1 MQDATYV
8 VVALALCM
16 LVLLVFSLNKPRP
29 QSMMDLSEFKNLP
42 FELRAAIRR
51 MLPDPA
57 VIRQRWASM
66 TPDQKQ
72 MVVQQISGVIPQPRP
87 PHPVQMPEPVPEP
100 VVETEPEPVVEP
112 EPEPGP
118 VVDTVP
124 EPVVEA
130 PPLKKGFLLGDAKK
144 KNTKDKKKNK
154 EVTLG
159 SVASSPTDGDD
170 GFLGSDQ

>member
-29 QSMMDLSEFKNLP
+29 QSMMELSEFKNLP
-42 FELRAAIRR
+42 FELRAAVRR
-51 MLPDPA
+51 MLPNPA

-72 MVVQQISGVIPQPRP
+72 MVIQQVSGVIPQPRP
-87 PHPVQMPEPVPEP
+87 PQPVQMPEPAL
-100 VVETEPEPVVEP
+100 EPEPVVP
-112 EPEPGP
+112 EPPEPAP
-118 VVDTVP
+118 VVETVP

-130 PPLKKGFLLGDAKK
+130 PSPLKKGFLLGDAKK

-159 SVASSPTDGDD
+159 SVAPDGPSPTDDN

>member
-29 QSMMDLSEFKNLP
+29 QSMMDMAEFKHLP
-42 FELRAAIRR
+42 SELRAAIRR

-72 MVVQQISGVIPQPRP
+72 MVIQQVSGVIPQPRP
-87 PHPVQMPEPVPEP
+87 PQPVQMPEP
-100 VVETEPEPVVEP
+100 TLEP
-112 EPEPGP
+112 EPEPVP
-118 VVDTVP
+118 VIETVP
-124 EPVVEA
+124 EPVAEA
-130 PPLKKGFLLGDAKK
+130 SPLKKGFLLGDAKK

-159 SVASSPTDGDD
+159 SVAPEDNASSD

>member
-29 QSMMDLSEFKNLP
+29 QSMMDLVEFKSLP
-42 FELRAAIRR
+42 FELRTAVRR
-51 MLPDPA
+51 MLPDPT

-66 TPDQKQ
+66 TPGQKQ
-72 MVVQQISGVIPQPRP
+72 MVVQQISGVIPHPRP
-87 PHPVQMPEPVPEP
+87 PQPRVPTPEPALEPEP
-100 VVETEPEPVVEP
+100 VVPEPEPVVES
-112 EPEPGP
+112 
-118 VVDTVP
+118 VP

-159 SVASSPTDGDD
+159 SVAPDGPSPTDDN